1 MLDYEKNLEEH
12 EIHLTDL
19 QAINLYYNY
28 IEALGRIDLLSQ
40 INIDDNFQTQQIKF
54 LSTKLKEYERK
65 QVINFDERK
74 LKSENLVMNKLKEN
88 LIFATNNP
96 DGPISDW
103 LKVLQDDLI
112 LSDKQENFWRKL
124 NAKYGSVK
132 NDITDY
138 FEEAS
143 QTNTNSQEQSD
154 EEKDFE
160 VSIEIKICGRE
171 IKNVYEILDFI
182 GQEFEKIIETRER
195 VIDFLMIPFE
205 KENKIQF
212 EGKKFLDILI
222 KLK

>member
-28 IEALGRIDLLSQ
+28 IEALDRIDLLSQ
-40 INIDDNFQTQQIKF
+40 LNIDDNFQTQQVKF

-74 LKSENLVMNKLKEN
+74 IKSENLVMTKLKEN

-112 LSDKQENFWRKL
+112 LSDKQENVWRKL

-132 NDITDY
+132 NEITDY

-143 QTNTNSQEQSD
+143 QTNTDSQEQSD

-171 IKNVYEILDFI
+171 IKNVYEVLDFI

-195 VIDFLMIPFE
+195 VINFLMIPFE
-205 KENKIQF
+205 KENKIKF
-212 EGKKFLDILI
+212 EGK
-222 KLK
+222 